1 MKNPAIKPSATMPKT
16 IAGSKS
22 DVSDVVGGDVG
33 GGDVGDGGV
42 GGGNVGDGD
51 VGDGNVGGDGG
62 GGVGG
67 AAGGGGGVG
76 GAAGGAGAQHFVEWL
91 FVKTSKYMALSDV
104 HPPSAKGLLAQS
116 GHGQGV
122 PLGKQLP
129 PVEAQQKVPAEQSP
143 THDVTSACVVQSVA
157 QRGKGSVMPVL
168 SSPMQ

>member
-1 MKNPAIKPSATMPKT
+1 MKKPTTKPIATMPKT

-22 DVSDVVGGDVG
+22 DVVGGDVG
-33 GGDVGDGGV
+33 GG
-42 GGGNVGDGD
+42 NVGNGD
-51 VGDGNVGGDGG
+51 VGDV
-62 GGVGG
+62 
-67 AAGGGGGVG
+67 GGGGVG

-104 HPPSAKGLLAQS
+104 HPPSAKGLAQS

-122 PLGKQLP
+122 PSGKQLP
-129 PVEAQQKVPAEQSP
+129 PVEAQQKVPVAQSP
-143 THDVTSACVVQSVA
+143 THDATSALVVQSVA